1 MGPTA
6 SRRSL
11 VDRAD
16 PLTVRRQCGLLGV
29 SRCSVYY
36 APKGERAEPGED
48 AADDDPPVLRRRCRR
63 LRRTIYIG
71 DANPAVSAVNPG
83 KRALPRT
90 AHQ

>member
-6 SRRSL
+6 LRRSL
-11 VDRAD
+11 VDWAD

-48 AADDDPPVLRRRCRR
+48 AADDDPRSFVDGAATCVEPF
-63 LRRTIYIG
+63 I
-71 DANPAVSAVNPG
+71 
-83 KRALPRT
+83 
-90 AHQ
+90 